1 MKRKIAFMLICCF
14 FILTTGCYGS
24 VGTSIVEQP
33 EQKSSGNPS
42 GETTKNSTTEP
53 TKESTPQPTKEP
65 TPQPTEETTPQ
76 PTKEIV
82 TDSVV
87 ISGMAKDILKHM
99 TIEEKVGQLFMV
111 DFESLDK
118 TKGSYYEFR
127 EITDEMKESLQKYH
141 VGGIVFFGR
150 NIENREQ
157 TKTLIE
163 EVQKESKYP
172 LFIGVDEEGG
182 DVARIAN
189 NENMK
194 TTKFPTME
202 EVGSMNDSEYAYNM
216 GATIGKEVKEL
227 GFNLDFAP
235 VADVRTNENNKEI
248 GSRSFGD
255 SAKLVS
261 KMVKEVVNGLQ
272 DQNVSATLKHFPGHG
287 SAGED
292 THEGSVN
299 IDNDLNRLRQV
310 DFVPFK
316 AGIKAGVDFIMV
328 SHVSISRVTENIVPA
343 TLSSLVMKTM
353 LRDELGFH
361 GIILTDAMDMKA
373 ITETYTSQEAA
384 IGAIEAGADIVV
396 IPDNFEEAYHAVLS
410 AVEEGTLEEERIDE
424 SVERILETKIK
435 RGLILSDTELIGS
448 TTEPEHTQL
457 PTDSPKPSRLPE
469 GTSESKET
477 SKPKKSTSDS
487 KTSKETT
494 KKGQKS
500 KKSTKEKKQESEQP
514 AEK

>member
-1 MKRKIAFMLICCF
+1 MKKIAALMLICCF
-14 FILTTGCYGS
+14 LITTTGCYGS
-24 VGTSIVEQP
+24 VGTSTVEQP
-33 EQKSSGNPS
+33 TQESSESPS
-42 GETTKNSTTEP
+42 GKPTMEPSKEP
-53 TKESTPQPTKEP
+53 TKEPTEEPTEEP
-65 TPQPTEETTPQ
+65 TPQPTG
-76 PTKEIV
+76 EIV

-87 ISGMAKDILKHM
+87 ISGMAKDILKYM
-99 TIEEKVGQLFMV
+99 TIEEKIGQLFMV
-111 DFESLDK
+111 DFESLDT

-157 TKTLIE
+157 IKTFIE
-163 EVQKESKYP
+163 EVQNESKYP

-189 NENMK
+189 NQNMQ

-202 EVGSMNDSEYAYNM
+202 EVGAMNDTDYAYNM
-216 GATIGKEVKEL
+216 GATIGKEIKEL

-261 KMVKEVVNGLQ
+261 KMVKAVVNGLQ

-287 SAGED
+287 NAGED

-299 IDNDLNRLRQV
+299 IDNDLNRLRQI

-316 AGIKAGVDFIMV
+316 TGIKAGVDFIMV
-328 SHVSISRVTENIVPA
+328 SHVSISRVTENTVPA
-343 TLSSLVMKTM
+343 TLSSLVMQTM
-353 LRDELGFH
+353 LREELGFR

-373 ITETYTSQEAA
+373 ITETYTSKEAA

-396 IPDNFEEAYHAVLS
+396 IPDEFEEAYNAVLG
-410 AVEEGTLEEERIDE
+410 AVKEGKLKEERINE
-424 SVERILETKIK
+424 SVKRVLETKIK
-435 RGLILSDTELIGS
+435 RGLILSDTELIKGVQ
-448 TTEPEHTQL
+448 EPERTPE
-457 PTDSPKPSRLPE
+457 PTDSPEPSKAP
-469 GTSESKET
+469 KET
-477 SKPKKSTSDS
+477 SDPEMSTSDS
-487 KTSKETT
+487 KKTT
-494 KKGQKS
+494 EKKGQKS
-500 KKSTKEKKQESEQP
+500 KKTTKEKKQESEQ
-514 AEK
+514 AKEKEE